1 MRYIRILLI
10 GLLFAQTS
18 LAIEALSCRCMD
30 KNNLSVNKG
39 TSDGCAWLMKKKN
52 LFENDAW
59 TSKDQHGIVT
69 VNLFLNP
76 DKEFLLLTY
85 CFSAISLIGLHKT
98 RTLEIIGNTGGQSL
112 SA

>member
-69 VNLFLNP
+69 CNFANWVTQNSYLGNYWEHWWTKLVCI
-76 DKEFLLLTY
+76 DHEKLS
-85 CFSAISLIGLHKT
+85 SANCWYRKG
-98 RTLEIIGNTGGQSL
+98 
-112 SA
+112 